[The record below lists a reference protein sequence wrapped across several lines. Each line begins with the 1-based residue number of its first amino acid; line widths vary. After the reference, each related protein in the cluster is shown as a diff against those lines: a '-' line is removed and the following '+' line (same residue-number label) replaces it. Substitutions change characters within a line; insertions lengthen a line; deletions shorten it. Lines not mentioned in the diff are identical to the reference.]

1 MMIHISRPSYD
12 AMLRAA
18 NKTSSIYSILMDSLI
33 VRCPEEG
40 RVSETVMVR
49 CEQTEAE
56 ALLELATQSLP

>member
-1 MMIHISRPSYD
+1 MVIRISRRSHD

-18 NKTSSIYSILMDSLI
+18 NKTSSIYPILVDSPI

-40 RVSETVMVR
+40 RVSETVMVL
-49 CEQTEAE
+49 CEQAEAE